1 MTTQDTHGSTSSSQR
16 VKPNNVSSISQ
27 PLFNVSMSWQSRSLE
42 VTMAPSSRTTHWMDF
57 LVKRGYNINM
67 PHLTLPQHN
76 GVVERKNQTL
86 IEAARTMLAE
96 FNTPIF
102 LWAEAIATACH
113 ATNHLYLR
121 KGLNKTP
128 YEVLTDNKPNVQYF
142 RVFGCKCFVLK
153 KGIRLSKFD
162 TKAHEGRFVGYATD
176 SHAFRIYVP
185 SQRREIGRASCRER
199 MCLYV

>member
-1 MTTQDTHGSTSSSQR
+1 
-16 VKPNNVSSISQ
+16 
-27 PLFNVSMSWQSRSLE
+27 
-42 VTMAPSSRTTHWMDF
+42 
-57 LVKRGYNINM
+57 
-67 PHLTLPQHN
+67 
-76 GVVERKNQTL
+76 
-86 IEAARTMLAE
+86 MLAE

-113 ATNHLYLR
+113 ATNRLYLR

-128 YEVLTDNKPNVQYF
+128 YEVLTGNKPNVQYF
-142 RVFGCKCFVLK
+142 RVFGFKCFVLK

-185 SQRREIGRASCRER
+185 SQRRVIESSNVEFEENDGSQWGKLVFV
-199 MCLYV
+199 M